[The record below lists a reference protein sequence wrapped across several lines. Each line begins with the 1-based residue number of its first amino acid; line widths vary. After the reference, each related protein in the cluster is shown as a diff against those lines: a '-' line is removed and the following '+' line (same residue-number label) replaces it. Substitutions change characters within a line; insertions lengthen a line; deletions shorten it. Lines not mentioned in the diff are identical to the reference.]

1 MSLEQPLAP
10 YLERFDKH
18 RPHDVTEA
26 GALVT
31 WMEEDAKGLN
41 NYYMAALGMG
51 TLILRLG
58 AVLQLCRKLQQGD
71 AAMDVL
77 FIRQVLDNL
86 SAVLPSDSQWRRVW
100 EISTDPQENWY
111 DAVAKTKN
119 GQSLLER
126 FVTFRNRFVHGHIRL
141 VKDHATKL
149 AQAGDMFEE
158 MRSLATRFADGGL
171 ALSDGCYS
179 WQQGNEIVPLHP
191 FIQPGDQD
199 GLPCIFQGL
208 HGSGEERNAALLA
221 LVNGEEIHQPG
232 AVHFEERFEPMRQSI
247 RSGAGELFDHSL
259 RLEYYQQC
267 FVGRERERRAILDWA
282 LATEGRA
289 LLKVYSPA
297 GMGKGALLADAIR
310 QLEEHEVE
318 GQRAPVPVLYH
329 FCGSGVMNHL
339 QAVLYHLMLQGKRLQ
354 IWDEEAADVDLDRMP
369 RDWHEAI
376 SSFQRLLEKGFKK
389 PRRSS
394 TNNLVIIVDALDE
407 AEVANPSVHLK
418 DWFRIWDKGK
428 SEEDWTPPPHV
439 RWLFTYRVDSD
450 GREGF
455 YSFPKLK
462 GCEPHQEPLLQPLS
476 GLDAD
481 AISEALD
488 PYGVSQEF
496 KDAVLERGH
505 VL

>member
-10 YLERFDKH
+10 YLERFDED
-18 RPHDVTEA
+18 RPHEVTEA

-31 WMEEDAKGLN
+31 WMEEDATELN
-41 NYYMAALGMG
+41 NHYMAALGMG
-51 TLILRLG
+51 TLVLRLG

-71 AAMDVL
+71 AAMDAL

-86 SAVLPSDSQWRRVW
+86 SEVLPSDSQWRRIW
-100 EISTDPQENWY
+100 EISTDPE
-111 DAVAKTKN
+111 DAWHDPVARPKG

-126 FVTFRNRFVHGHIRL
+126 FVTFRNRFVHGQIRL
-141 VKDHATKL
+141 VEDHATKL
-149 AQAGDMFEE
+149 AQAGGMFEE
-158 MRSLATRFADGGL
+158 LRALAGRLEEGGL
-171 ALSDGCYS
+171 VLSDGRYT
-179 WQQGNEIVPLHP
+179 WKHGDEAVPLHP
-191 FIQPGDQD
+191 FIQPGEQD

-221 LVNGEEIHQPG
+221 LASGAEIHQPG

-282 LATEGRA
+282 LAPEGDT

-297 GMGKGALLADAIR
+297 GMGKGALLADAIQ
-310 QLEEHEVE
+310 QLEEYEVD

-339 QAVLYHLMLQGKRLQ
+339 QAVLYHLLLQGKRLQ
-354 IWDEEAADVDLDRMP
+354 IWDEEAADVDLGKMP

-376 SSFQRLLEKGFKK
+376 SAFQRLLEEGFKK
-389 PRRSS
+389 PRRSP
-394 TNNLVIIVDALDE
+394 TENLVIIVDALDE

-418 DWFRIWDKGK
+418 DWFKKWDNG
-428 SEEDWTPPPHV
+428 EADGDWTPPPHV

-455 YSFPKLK
+455 YSFPQLK

-481 AISEALD
+481 AVSEALD
-488 PYGVSQEF
+488 PFGVSQEF
-496 KDAVLERGH
+496 KDAVLERGRIQ
-505 VL
+505 